1 MLYALAVALVVLWLC
16 CGCAVVVL
24 WLPGLVPFPTTGGF
38 IHALLMM
45 GVVEQLPRVSS
56 GR

>member
-1 MLYALAVALVVLWLC
+1 MLYTLAVAL
-16 CGCAVVVL
+16 VVL

-56 GR
+56 RRQAL